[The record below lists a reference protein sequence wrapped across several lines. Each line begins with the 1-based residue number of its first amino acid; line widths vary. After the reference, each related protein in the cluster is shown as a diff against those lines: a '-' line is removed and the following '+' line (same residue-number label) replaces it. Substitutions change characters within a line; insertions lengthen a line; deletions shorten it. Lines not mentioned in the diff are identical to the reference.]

1 MCNTDRLRRIDE
13 RLQRIEEVLSGPL
26 LKVSELADQ
35 LDVTRRTIR
44 DRCRREGIKLRNM
57 HGEPWGSDDSGSPQY
72 VDRRAWQKRE
82 ALSTRKVK
90 KGLK

>member
-1 MCNTDRLRRIDE
+1 MSDADRLRRIEE
-13 RLQRIEEVLSGPL
+13 RLQRIEEALSGPL

-44 DRCRREGIKLRNM
+44 DRCRREGLTLRNM

-72 VDRRAWQKRE
+72 VSRRAWRRRE
-82 ALSTRKVK
+82 AQQTQSVKRKT
-90 KGLK
+90 